1 MRSMSNENTYDR
13 NKGLPLYSPRKK
25 GKDDIIKGIELLNK
39 LSGLDHF
46 LNIGYADSFF
56 EYWLLKPGISSKRLT
71 EELIRPISNII
82 GENILVI
89 GAGKGG
95 ELTLLNEL
103 TGAKIIGVEPS
114 EYNIMHAKEL
124 VKKENKGKDIKILK
138 GIAERLP
145 FPDQFFSCVYSCEAA
160 FHFEDKKAFIEEAHR
175 VLKNSGVFIIGD
187 ITKKDNL
194 VQNKIVDDYKAM
206 LNTEKFFT
214 KDDYLGVIE
223 ETFRKRP
230 EIDEITDKNIKHLA
244 KGSELLIKILEFI
257 ENFPLLKIKIDRRL
271 NTRNLNLSTFLENIR
286 TTKLSYKKSVIEYLR
301 IICVK

>member
-1 MRSMSNENTYDR
+1 MSNENTYDR